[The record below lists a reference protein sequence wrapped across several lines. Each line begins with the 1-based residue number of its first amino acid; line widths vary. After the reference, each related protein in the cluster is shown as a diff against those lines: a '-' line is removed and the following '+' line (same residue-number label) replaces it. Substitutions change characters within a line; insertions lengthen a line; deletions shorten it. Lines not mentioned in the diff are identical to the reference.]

1 MHPWNILHLCL
12 VKKFV
17 QISLTS
23 MLRSWCKCMSASP
36 DNRSSELWLDSS
48 QSREWTLS
56 FGTTNRKSITSYKP
70 AKLVI
75 WDAYSLEAKCLA
87 RFMKKI
93 SQLKS
98 DIRSCRC
105 TNFSL
110 KQASG
115 LIRGSGPPAP
125 RTTYSV
131 GRGPGKSLSDI
142 LLTKTSKKWPRT
154 RQQDKPRETRFI
166 FPALI

>member
-23 MLRSWCKCMSASP
+23 MLRSWCKCMGPSP
-36 DNRSSELWLDSS
+36 DNRSSEIWLDSS
-48 QSREWTLS
+48 QAKEWMLIFGS
-56 FGTTNRKSITSYKP
+56 INRKGTTNYRP
-70 AKLVI
+70 AK
-75 WDAYSLEAKCLA
+75 CNA
-87 RFMKKI
+87 RFIKKKI

-105 TNFSL
+105 KNFSR
-110 KQASG
+110 KQESG
-115 LIRGSGPPAP
+115 LIRGSGPPGP
-125 RTTYSV
+125 GNTYSG
-131 GRGPGKSLSDI
+131 GRSPDKSSFDK